1 MIMHYVAY
9 ISHVVYLHTS
19 TFPILVRFSVILDT
33 GIDVFKVGLSSYMFR
48 NRLYLHPPFTQ
59 KRCSLSIDWLSINV
73 IINLQKVIDS
83 KWKYDNI

>member
-19 TFPILVRFSVILDT
+19 TFPILVRFRVILGT
-33 GIDVFKVGLSSYMFR
+33 SKGVFKVGLSSYMFR
-48 NRLYLHPPFTQ
+48 NMLYLHPPFTQ
-59 KRCSLSIDWLSINV
+59 KRCFLSIDWVSINV

>member
-9 ISHVVYLHTS
+9 ISDVVYLHTS
-19 TFPILVRFSVILDT
+19 TFPILVRFRVILGT
-33 GIDVFKVGLSSYMFR
+33 SKDVFKVGLSSYMFR
-48 NRLYLHPPFTQ
+48 NMLHLHPPFTQ
-59 KRCSLSIDWLSINV
+59 KRCSLSIDWLSMNV